1 MWRASLDEAR
11 SLPVLERLLAR
22 DEVARAD
29 RFRFSRDR
37 SRYVTGRGIL
47 RLLLARY
54 TGLDPARLEFRYG
67 AHDKPELAGADPQF
81 NLAHSGPVALYA
93 ISAQEVGIDVE
104 LAQAD
109 FAGERIPEN
118 FFSAVEVEALRSL
131 PSAEQPMAFLRCW
144 TRKEAFIKARGD
156 GLSLDLAAFDVDFV
170 IPSRAALLGTRWSP
184 TEPREWTMRDLSDPY
199 RGYVAA
205 VARRS
210 QTFKL
215 TLNEVTSALH
225 LTAES

>member
-1 MWRASLDEAR
+1 VWRASLDEVHA
-11 SLPVLERLLAR
+11 LPVLERLLAL
-22 DEVARAD
+22 DELARAD
-29 RFRFSRDR
+29 RFRFQRDR

-67 AHDKPELAGADPQF
+67 AHGKPELAGAGPQF

-93 ISAQEVGIDVE
+93 ISSQEVGIDVE

-118 FFSAVEVEALRSL
+118 FFSSAEVQALRSL

-170 IPSRAALLGTRWSP
+170 ISSRAALLRTRWSSS
-184 TEPREWTMRDLSDPY
+184 EPREWTMRDLSDPQ
-199 RGYVAA
+199 RGYIAA

-210 QTFKL
+210 QSFKL
-215 TLNEVTSALH
+215 NLNEVTSALH
-225 LTAES
+225 LAAEP